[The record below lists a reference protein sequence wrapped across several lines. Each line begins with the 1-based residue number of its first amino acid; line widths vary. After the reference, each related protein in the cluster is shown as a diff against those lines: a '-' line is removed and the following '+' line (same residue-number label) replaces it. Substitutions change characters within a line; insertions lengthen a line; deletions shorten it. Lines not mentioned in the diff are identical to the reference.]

1 MAAAT
6 RVFDKDE
13 DGFLTVSYEQKYH
26 PKKTG
31 KDVKKSDPVCKN
43 WSGKR
48 VATGIILFYV
58 DS

>member
-13 DGFLTVSYEQKYH
+13 DGFLTVSYEQKYR

-31 KDVKKSDPVCKN
+31 KDVKKIRSSLQKLI
-43 WSGKR
+43 WQTSGNR
-48 VATGIILFYV
+48 
-58 DS
+58 